1 MLTYAKIVGLRR
13 KKRADTDGCRR
24 AVTGKIYIAQSVYSG
39 GVDFYAG
46 VQPDGCRCHRQA
58 ILGAF
63 VQDVENT
70 SHSYYPV

>member
-13 KKRADTDGCRR
+13 EKRADTDGCRR

-46 VQPDGCRCHRQA
+46 VQPDGCRCPA
-58 ILGAF
+58 GWM
-63 VQDVENT
+63 
-70 SHSYYPV
+70 PVSPAGDTQCLRAKC